1 MIRLANH
8 NLSFDESVVP
18 DFVES
23 VSSHHF
29 GKKITFKDQYAS
41 GGYKL
46 LEFQNGF
53 YAYVSNYILKQ
64 DFELEL
70 SVDKKDYLALHI
82 NQIQAGAEFNILLNN
97 KSVSYDDKVITS
109 IFLTTADDSFV
120 MKGSSGACVNRLKI
134 LVPKTWIADNLPFFT
149 DGLLAAYRQL
159 EEERLYCDFMDQT
172 YRTMVDKVM
181 HIEDN
186 AFYLSVTQNIIAV
199 ITERFFSRL
208 HIKLQK
214 NQKGNQMSGRV
225 A

>member
-8 NLSFDESVVP
+8 NFSFDESVVP

-23 VSSHHF
+23 VSAHQF
-29 GKKITFKDQYAS
+29 GKKIVFRDAYAN

-53 YAYVSNYILKQ
+53 YAYVSNYIVKQ

-70 SVDKKDYLALHI
+70 SVDKPEYVALHM
-82 NQIQAGAEFNILLNN
+82 NQIQAGAEFSILLNN
-97 KSVSYDDKVITS
+97 QAASYDDKVITS
-109 IFLTTADDSFV
+109 VFLTTGEDRFV

-134 LVPKTWIADNLPFFT
+134 MVPISWLRSNLSFFN
-149 DGLLAAYRQL
+149 DALLTAYRQL
-159 EEERLYCDFMDQT
+159 NQDRLFFDSMDHT
-172 YRTMVDKVM
+172 YRAMVDKVM
-181 HIEDN
+181 NTEDN
-186 AFYLSVTQNIIAV
+186 AFYLSVTQNILAV

-208 HIKLQK
+208 QTKLMK
-214 NQKGNQMSGRV
+214 NQKGNELSGRV